1 MTTRRLPETLPLAC
15 HVPRGGTWVERGAF
29 QCERWRVATTR
40 SAMRLRGARRASRR
54 LPETL
59 PLACV
64 ILRGLRRR
72 RGGGEE
78 TASEVGNIPP
88 LGSSGAQQLV
98 VCGIST

>member
-15 HVPRGGTWVERGAF
+15 GPASS
-29 QCERWRVATTR
+29 CVA
-40 SAMRLRGARRASRR
+40 L
-54 LPETL
+54 
-59 PLACV
+59 
-64 ILRGLRRR
+64 GLRRR

-88 LGSSGAQQLV
+88 LGSPGAHLLV